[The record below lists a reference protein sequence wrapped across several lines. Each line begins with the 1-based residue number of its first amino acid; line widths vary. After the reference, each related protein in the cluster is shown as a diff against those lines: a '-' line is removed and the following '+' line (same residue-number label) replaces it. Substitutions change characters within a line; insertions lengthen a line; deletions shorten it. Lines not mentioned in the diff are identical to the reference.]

1 MLIDEEYICEGCNY
15 TIGDIHLV
23 YKINDIYFC
32 KCCLYDY
39 INKNIEIIV
48 DKELNDMNL
57 KINDFNYRY
66 FRKNK
71 IIYLRMMKNLGKDLF
86 KMNKNKLISY
96 IQLNSLNLDINFDMK
111 YEEILNELIKQFRE
125 NKLSNSTDLIDD
137 SYTLEELSELNMR
150 FKIRLKLSELNKE
163 MNIKILNKL
172 LNKF

>member
-1 MLIDEEYICEGCNY
+1 MSIDEEYICEGCNY

-32 KCCLYDY
+32 KCCFYDY
-39 INKNIEIIV
+39 INTNIEIIV
-48 DKELNDMNL
+48 DKELKNL
-57 KINDFNYRY
+57 NMKVNDFNYRY

-86 KMNKNKLISY
+86 KMNKNNLISY

-111 YEEILNELIKQFRE
+111 CEEILNELIKHFRE
-125 NKLSNSTDLIDD
+125 NKLSNSTDIIDD
-137 SYTLEELSELNMR
+137 TYTLEELGELNMR
-150 FKIRLKLSELNKE
+150 FKIKFKLSELNKE

>member
-15 TIGDIHLV
+15 TIGDIYLV

-39 INKNIEIIV
+39 INKNIDIIV

-86 KMNKNKLISY
+86 KMNKNKIISY

-111 YEEILNELIKQFRE
+111 YEEFLNELIKQFRE

-150 FKIRLKLSELNKE
+150 FKIRFKLSELNKE

>member
-1 MLIDEEYICEGCNY
+1 MSIDEYICEGCNY

-32 KCCLYDY
+32 KCCFYDY
-39 INKNIEIIV
+39 INTNIEIIV
-48 DKELNDMNL
+48 DKEL
-57 KINDFNYRY
+57 KVKDFNYRY
-66 FRKNK
+66 FRRNK

-86 KMNKNKLISY
+86 KMNKNNLISY

-111 YEEILNELIKQFRE
+111 CEEILNELIKQFRE
-125 NKLSNSTDLIDD
+125 NKLSNSTDIIDD
-137 SYTLEELSELNMR
+137 SYTLEELKELNMR
-150 FKIRLKLSELNKE
+150 FKIKFKLSELNKE

>member
-1 MLIDEEYICEGCNY
+1 MSIDEYICEGCNY

-32 KCCLYDY
+32 KCCFYDY
-39 INKNIEIIV
+39 INTNIEIIV
-48 DKELNDMNL
+48 DKEL
-57 KINDFNYRY
+57 KVKDFNYRY

-86 KMNKNKLISY
+86 KMNKNNLISY

-111 YEEILNELIKQFRE
+111 CEEILNELVKQFRE
-125 NKLSNSTDLIDD
+125 NKLSNSTDIIDD
-137 SYTLEELSELNMR
+137 SYTLEELKELNMR
-150 FKIRLKLSELNKE
+150 FKIKFKLSELNKE

>member
-1 MLIDEEYICEGCNY
+1 MKMSIDEYICEGCNY

-32 KCCLYDY
+32 KCCFYDY
-39 INKNIEIIV
+39 INTNIEIIV
-48 DKELNDMNL
+48 DKEL
-57 KINDFNYRY
+57 KVKDFNYRY

-86 KMNKNKLISY
+86 KMNKNNLISY

-111 YEEILNELIKQFRE
+111 CEEILNELVKQFRE
-125 NKLSNSTDLIDD
+125 NKLSNSTDIIDD
-137 SYTLEELSELNMR
+137 SYTLEELKELNMR
-150 FKIRLKLSELNKE
+150 FKIKFKLSELNKE

>member
-39 INKNIEIIV
+39 INKNIDIIV

-150 FKIRLKLSELNKE
+150 FKIRFKLSELNKE

>member
-1 MLIDEEYICEGCNY
+1 MSIDEEYICEGCNY

-39 INKNIEIIV
+39 INKNIDIIV

-86 KMNKNKLISY
+86 KMNKNNLISY
-96 IQLNSLNLDINFDMK
+96 IQLNFLNLDINFDMK
-111 YEEILNELIKQFRE
+111 CEEILNELIKQFRE
-125 NKLSNSTDLIDD
+125 NKLSTSTDLIDD
-137 SYTLEELSELNMR
+137 SYTLEELGELNMR
-150 FKIRLKLSELNKE
+150 FKIRFKLSELNKE

>member
-1 MLIDEEYICEGCNY
+1 MLIDEEYICEDCNY

-39 INKNIEIIV
+39 INKNIDIIV

-111 YEEILNELIKQFRE
+111 YEEFLNELIKQFRE

-150 FKIRLKLSELNKE
+150 FKIRFKLSELNKE
-163 MNIKILNKL
+163 INIKILNKL

>member
-1 MLIDEEYICEGCNY
+1 MSIDEEYICEGCNY

-23 YKINDIYFC
+23 YKINDIFFC

-39 INKNIEIIV
+39 INKNIDIIV

-57 KINDFNYRY
+57 KITDFNYRY

-86 KMNKNKLISY
+86 KMNKNKIISY

-111 YEEILNELIKQFRE
+111 YEEFLNELIKQFRE

-150 FKIRLKLSELNKE
+150 FKIRFKLSELNKE